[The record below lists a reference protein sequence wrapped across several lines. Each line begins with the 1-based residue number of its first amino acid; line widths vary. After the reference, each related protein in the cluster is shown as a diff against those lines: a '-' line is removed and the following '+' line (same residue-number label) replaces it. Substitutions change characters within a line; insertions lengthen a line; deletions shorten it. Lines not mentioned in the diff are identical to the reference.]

1 MHPARLESHLDHGLG
16 VALVG
21 LRLVLLGALLAA
33 PFTSASTLEHIVRTL
48 DPVRSW
54 WWGPLTRAD
63 CGRAVMAQLLL
74 YHLHPPPVA
83 GSCASA
89 AMKVAL

>member
-33 PFTSASTLEHIVRTL
+33 PFTPASTLEHLVRTL

-63 CGRAVMAQLLL
+63 CGRAVIARLLL
-74 YHLHPPPVA
+74 YHLDATPTA
-83 GSCASA
+83 RSCASA
-89 AMKVAL
+89 AMRVVP